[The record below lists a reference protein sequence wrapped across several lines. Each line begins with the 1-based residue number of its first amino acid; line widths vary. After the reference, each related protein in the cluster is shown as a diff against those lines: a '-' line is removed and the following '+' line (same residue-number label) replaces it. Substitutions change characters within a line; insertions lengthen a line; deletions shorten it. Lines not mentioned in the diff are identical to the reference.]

1 MSNPYAWRLPIINGV
16 PPERA
21 ACLKLQEV
29 AFKALETEKGGVKVY
44 STAWIQSLGVKAVL
58 PPREEIKDVKTAIG
72 AEQARTDM
80 L

>member
-1 MSNPYAWRLPIINGV
+1 MKKEQLNELLY
-16 PPERA
+16 
-21 ACLKLQEV
+21 Q
-29 AFKALETEKGGVKVY
+29 ALETEKGGVKVY